1 LNDSALDEQ
10 PTGMHRDLSGRTTDR
25 LRSTNGHLSE
35 NRRIIVGDLS
45 DRRLA
50 RAHDNTIT
58 DNDKA
63 RKCRPLYDGIDAP
76 FIEEELKVRYLVE
89 FVRTPVGE
97 RCVFC
102 NAVYLG
108 ETKIVNNKHGYTF
121 LNHVWLVDFLRAN
134 NIDFDDPVPGLLLIP
149 SKKWR
154 NAGLPSNPKDVFV
167 GLSAVKADR
176 HRNIIAIESRLELV
190 I

>member
-1 LNDSALDEQ
+1 LNGS
-10 PTGMHRDLSGRTTDR
+10 PFRRTTACGPQN
-25 LRSTNGHLSE
+25 LRTSTAEPLQNHRTVSF
-35 NRRIIVGDLS
+35 
-45 DRRLA
+45 A
-50 RAHDNTIT
+50 RAHDKTIN
-58 DNDKA
+58 DNDRV

-76 FIEEELKVRYLVE
+76 FLEEELKVRYCVE
-89 FVRTPVGE
+89 FVRTPVSE

-108 ETKIVNNKHGYTF
+108 ETKIVNNKHGYSF

-134 NIDFDDPVPGLLLIP
+134 NIDFDEPVPGLLLIP
-149 SKKWR
+149 YKKWR
-154 NAGLPSNPKDVFV
+154 NAGLPSNPKDAFV

-176 HRNIIAIESRLELV
+176 HRNIIAIESLLEAR